1 MDKPNIIYT
10 LHVNNLLDNI
20 KTIEEQLRD
29 KFNIVFI
36 AYDQTELKIAFTKE
50 LSDEEEMIL
59 LNITLQMLIL
69 SKLVI

>member
-59 LNITLQMLIL
+59 LNIIYTD
-69 SKLVI
+69 